1 MRLERDRISKM
12 RKGGQDEGKS
22 EKREGGGISDKDV
35 CMPYASKGD
44 ELEVNQQEQG
54 VDVEERVRRE
64 GDVLEHASG

>member
-1 MRLERDRISKM
+1 MI
-12 RKGGQDEGKS
+12 
-22 EKREGGGISDKDV
+22 
-35 CMPYASKGD
+35 YASKGD

>member
-1 MRLERDRISKM
+1 ML
-12 RKGGQDEGKS
+12 
-22 EKREGGGISDKDV
+22 
-35 CMPYASKGD
+35 YASKGD